1 VLTYVYEKR
10 RNEDFVELI
19 DVHDSIFGNR
29 GVGQE
34 PKVTE
39 KLLGVI
45 ISETFER
52 I

>member
-1 VLTYVYEKR
+1 MTQFLA
-10 RNEDFVELI
+10 NQ
-19 DVHDSIFGNR
+19 

-39 KLLGVI
+39 KLLGAI